1 MLESIIDK
9 LHEFKLQVQE
19 FKIESDV
26 DPTEVRNWT
35 QEFENE
41 VAEFE
46 GIAKQAKVAASSI
59 KSEEEEK
66 LQEIKRKRAI
76 EEGIELEK
84 AKYEVKMNF
93 EAEKLASGGGA
104 GAKLP
109 KLVITKFQGTH
120 LDWMRFW
127 NQYETEI
134 DKSNI
139 TQVAKLSYLRE
150 LLVPSAKVLIEGLPF
165 TSEGYERAKTIL
177 KTKYGQVSEVVSAH
191 IQCILELPKVQ
202 GTDPSKLHKFYRHLT
217 RSEGLC
223 VVPSISSLISEQILF
238 VWMTSGNSG
247 ITLNLWSPFVSG
259 VTVTLKKPVVEVD
272 LTQRKV
278 KHFKHLPH
286 LNLMHIV
293 MPKITNQLSAKKLVM

>member
-1 MLESIIDK
+1 MADLETIEKKIEGKLRFLKFNSEETSKIIESGDLKAIERQASVLESIIDK

-19 FKIESDV
+19 IKIESKV

-35 QEFENE
+35 QEFENK
-41 VAEFE
+41 VAAFE
-46 GIAKQAKVAASSI
+46 EIAKQAKVAASSI

-84 AKYEVKMNF
+84 AKYEVKMKF
-93 EAEKLASGGGA
+93 EKAEKLASGGGA

-109 KLVITKFQGTH
+109 KLIITKFQGTH

-134 DKSNI
+134 DKSSI

-177 KTKYGQVSEVVSAH
+177 KTKYGQVSEVVNAH
-191 IQCILELPKVQ
+191 IQYILDLPKVQ
-202 GTDPSKLHKFYRHLT
+202 GTDPSKVHKFYET
-217 RSEGLC
+217 FAS
-223 VVPSISSLISEQILF
+223 
-238 VWMTSGNSG
+238 
-247 ITLNLWSPFVSG
+247 
-259 VTVTLKKPVVEVD
+259 
-272 LTQRKV
+272 
-278 KHFKHLPH
+278 
-286 LNLMHIV
+286 
-293 MPKITNQLSAKKLVM
+293 

>member
-19 FKIESDV
+19 IKIESDV

-46 GIAKQAKVAASSI
+46 KIAKQAKVAASSI

-66 LQEIKRKRAI
+66 LQEIKCKRAI
-76 EEGIELEK
+76 E
-84 AKYEVKMNF
+84 
-93 EAEKLASGGGA
+93 A

-109 KLVITKFQGTH
+109 KLVITKFQGMH

-139 TQVAKLSYLRE
+139 THVAKLSYLRE
-150 LLVPSAKVLIEGLPF
+150 LLEIEGLPF
-165 TSEGYERAKTIL
+165 TSEGYKRAKTIL
-177 KTKYGQVSEVVSAH
+177 KTKYGQGSKVINAH

-202 GTDPSKLHKFYRHLT
+202 GTDPSKVHKFYETLASQVQT
-217 RSEGLC
+217 LETLGKLDE
-223 VVPSISSLISEQILF
+223 IGGF
-238 VWMTSGNSG
+238 VHG
-247 ITLNLWSPFVSG
+247 TLD
-259 VTVTLKKPVVEVD
+259 K
-272 LTQRKV
+272 
-278 KHFKHLPH
+278 LPD
-286 LNLMHIV
+286 I
-293 MPKITNQLSAKKLVM
+293 